1 MFSSYFKSEKWRIW
15 AYGGLFL
22 IIVSVAIQTYLTLLI
37 TYWYKEFYDL
47 LQEATKHSLD
57 EFWDGIRKFL
67 YIAMPYVIIV
77 TLTNFFAKHWI
88 FRWREA
94 LTFSYLQHWRKS
106 EKDIEGSSQR
116 IQEDIYRLAQTYEYL
131 GVQLLRAIMILI
143 VFTVPL
149 WKLSSAVQIPVLKS
163 IPGSLVFVAFITSVG
178 GMIIS
183 WFVGI
188 KLPKL
193 EYNIQKTEAA
203 FRKELVFAEDDK
215 KNYAQP
221 EKISTL
227 FETLRTSFYRIYLHY
242 GYFEVWSISF
252 SQFLVIV
259 PFMLMGTG
267 IFTGAVTLGTLMQA
281 SSIFDK
287 VRDAFSVFINNW
299 TRITELR
306 SIYIRLDE
314 FERNISY
321 GKYAINK
328 AENIAST
335 E

>member
-22 IIVSVAIQTYLTLLI
+22 IIVSVAIQTYLSLLI

-47 LQEATKHSLD
+47 LQEASKHSLD
-57 EFWDGIRKFL
+57 EFWAGIRKFL
-67 YIAMPYVIIV
+67 YIAMPYVIIAV
-77 TLTNFFAKHWI
+77 LTNFYAKHWI

-94 LTFSYLQHWRKS
+94 LTFSYLQRWRNC

-131 GVQLLRAIMILI
+131 GVKFLRAIMTLI
-143 VFTVPL
+143 VFIGPL
-149 WKLSSAVQIPVLKS
+149 WKLSTAVQIPILKS
-163 IPGSLVFVAFITSVG
+163 IPGSLVFIAFITSVG
-178 GMIIS
+178 GIIIS

-203 FRKELVFAEDDK
+203 FRKELVFAEEDK
-215 KNYAQP
+215 KNYAKP
-221 EKISTL
+221 EKIHTL

-242 GYFEVWSISF
+242 GYFEVWSNSF
-252 SQFLVIV
+252 SQFMVII

-281 SSIFDK
+281 SSIFDR
-287 VRDAFSVFINNW
+287 VRESFSVFIDNW
-299 TRITELR
+299 TKITELR

-314 FERNISY
+314 FEQNIAY
-321 GKYAINK
+321 GKYAQNGAK
-328 AENIAST
+328 NIP
-335 E
+335 